1 MMKFC
6 MCFHKIAE
14 LWNLF
19 SLAQGEIFFRC
30 YFRQLFM
37 YLALRKCKK
46 NDCKILKILHLFPQ
60 NHWTLKF
67 IFSRSRGNFFRC
79 YFRQLFM
86 YLALRKCKKKMTV
99 KYLKLVWYRFLSY
112 KLEIARLSMGFRLN
126 HFNVESDSSSF
137 RRYKFSTSSFLI
149 TSRLSWKLFCPLES
163 LSDDTAHAPYG
174 ALRHGERKH
183 IFRNKKNVPFWT
195 RAIRVFFFSRRARSR
210 ETRKNRDG
218 NGGNKKYL

>member
-1 MMKFC
+1 
-6 MCFHKIAE
+6 
-14 LWNLF
+14 
-19 SLAQGEIFFRC
+19 
-30 YFRQLFM
+30 
-37 YLALRKCKK
+37 
-46 NDCKILKILHLFPQ
+46 
-60 NHWTLKF
+60 
-67 IFSRSRGNFFRC
+67 
-79 YFRQLFM
+79 
-86 YLALRKCKKKMTV
+86 MTV

-183 IFRNKKNVPFWT
+183 IFRNKKMFPFELA
-195 RAIRVFFFSRRARSR
+195 RFVFFFFSAAAHAVAKHERTEMETEETKSIFKYPFHLFFFKTDSWLFKAVFDRRVSFLGKRVIHC
-210 ETRKNRDG
+210 EN
-218 NGGNKKYL
+218 